1 MDISP
6 SSDPCPGITR
16 RSTSIPRVE
25 LQVGREGMC
34 VLVEEMQQH
43 GGIQAIPCPYPQVG
57 ALWGFFLRKQS
68 CSYLCSVRLG
78 SMDYACSIF
87 RQMDEPGSFQFNT
100 MMRGHV
106 KDMNTEEALITY
118 KEMAERGVK
127 PDNFT
132 YPTLLKACARLPAVE
147 EGMQVHAH
155 ILKLGLEN
163 DVFVQNSL
171 ISMYGKCGEI
181 GVCCAVFE
189 QMNERSVASWS
200 ALITAHASLGMWSDC
215 LRLLGDMS
223 NEGYWRA
230 EESILVSVL
239 SACTHLGA
247 LDLGRSVHGFL
258 LRNVSGLNVIVETS
272 LIEMY
277 LKCGSLYKGTCLF
290 QKMAK
295 KNKLSYSVMISGLA
309 MHGYGREGLRIFT
322 EMLEQGLEP
331 DDVVYVGVL
340 NACSHAGLVQEGLQ
354 CFNRMKLEHGIEPTI
369 QHYGCMVDLMG
380 RAGKIDEA
388 LELIKSMPME
398 PNDVLWRSLL
408 SASKVHN
415 NLQAGE
421 IAAKQLFKLDSQ
433 KASDYVVLSNMY
445 AQAQRWED
453 VARTRTNMFS
463 KGLSQRPGFSL
474 VEVKRKMHR
483 FVSQDAGHPQ
493 SESVYEMLYQMEWQ
507 LKFEGYSPDT
517 TQVLCDVDEEEK
529 KQRLSGHS
537 QKLAIAYALIHTSQ
551 GSPRLL
557 VNGYIFL
564 IHGVMF
570 PQVVKLLCPGAHAA
584 ICFTI
589 LKQAYYDRQRKL
601 EEPQALA
608 FLSILPP
615 TP

>member
-1 MDISP
+1 MI
-6 SSDPCPGITR
+6 R
-16 RSTSIPRVE
+16 TSV
-25 LQVGREGMC
+25 LHQTH
-34 VLVEEMQQH
+34 VLVSREDPPQTPELSFKLGEKECVSLLKKCSNMEE
-43 GGIQAIPCPYPQVG
+43 
-57 ALWGFFLRKQS
+57 FKQS
-68 CSYLCSVRLG
+68 HARILKLGLFGDSFCASNLVATCALSDWG

-87 RQMDEPGSFQFNT
+87 RQMDEPGSFEFNT

-322 EMLEQGLEP
+322 EMLELGLEP
-331 DDVVYVGVL
+331 DDIVYVGVL

-551 GSPRLL
+551 GSPVRIVRNLRMCNDCHTYTKL
-557 VNGYIFL
+557 ISIIFDRE
-564 IHGVMF
+564 ITVRDRHRF
-570 PQVVKLLCPGAHAA
+570 HHFKDGA
-584 ICFTI
+584 CSCRD
-589 LKQAYYDRQRKL
+589 YW
-601 EEPQALA
+601 
-608 FLSILPP
+608 
-615 TP
+615 

>member
-1 MDISP
+1 MI
-6 SSDPCPGITR
+6 R
-16 RSTSIPRVE
+16 TSV
-25 LQVGREGMC
+25 LHQTH
-34 VLVEEMQQH
+34 VLVSREDPPQSPELSFKLGEKECVSLLKKCSNMEE
-43 GGIQAIPCPYPQVG
+43 
-57 ALWGFFLRKQS
+57 FKQS
-68 CSYLCSVRLG
+68 HARILKMGLFGDSFCASNLVATCALSDWG

-322 EMLEQGLEP
+322 EMLELGLEP
-331 DDVVYVGVL
+331 DDIVYVGVL

-551 GSPRLL
+551 GSPIRIVRNLRMCNDCHSYTKL
-557 VNGYIFL
+557 ISIIFDRE
-564 IHGVMF
+564 ITVRDRHRF
-570 PQVVKLLCPGAHAA
+570 HHFKDGA
-584 ICFTI
+584 CSCRD
-589 LKQAYYDRQRKL
+589 YW
-601 EEPQALA
+601 
-608 FLSILPP
+608 
-615 TP
+615 

>member
-1 MDISP
+1 MI
-6 SSDPCPGITR
+6 R
-16 RSTSIPRVE
+16 TSV
-25 LQVGREGMC
+25 LHQTH
-34 VLVEEMQQH
+34 VLVSREDPPQTPELSFKLGEKECVSLLKKCSNMEE
-43 GGIQAIPCPYPQVG
+43 
-57 ALWGFFLRKQS
+57 FKQS
-68 CSYLCSVRLG
+68 HARILKLGLFGDSFCASNLVATCALSDWG

-322 EMLEQGLEP
+322 EMLELGLEP
-331 DDVVYVGVL
+331 DDIVYVGVL

-551 GSPRLL
+551 GSPVRIVRNLRMCNDCHTYTKL
-557 VNGYIFL
+557 ISIIF
-564 IHGVMF
+564 
-570 PQVVKLLCPGAHAA
+570 
-584 ICFTI
+584 
-589 LKQAYYDRQRKL
+589 DREITVRDRHRFHHFKDV
-601 EEPQALA
+601 AC
-608 FLSILPP
+608 SCRDYW
-615 TP
+615 

>member
-1 MDISP
+1 MI
-6 SSDPCPGITR
+6 R
-16 RSTSIPRVE
+16 TSV
-25 LQVGREGMC
+25 LHQTH
-34 VLVEEMQQH
+34 VLVSREDPPQSPELSFKLGEKECVSLLKKCSNMEE
-43 GGIQAIPCPYPQVG
+43 
-57 ALWGFFLRKQS
+57 FKQS
-68 CSYLCSVRLG
+68 HARILKMGLFGDSFCASNLVATCALSDWG

-87 RQMDEPGSFQFNT
+87 RQMDEPGSFEFNT

-322 EMLEQGLEP
+322 EMLELGLEP
-331 DDVVYVGVL
+331 DDIVYVGVL

-551 GSPRLL
+551 GSPVRIVRNLRMCNDCHTYTKL
-557 VNGYIFL
+557 ISIIFDRE
-564 IHGVMF
+564 ITVRDRHRF
-570 PQVVKLLCPGAHAA
+570 HHFKDGA
-584 ICFTI
+584 CSCRD
-589 LKQAYYDRQRKL
+589 YW
-601 EEPQALA
+601 
-608 FLSILPP
+608 
-615 TP
+615 

>member
-1 MDISP
+1 MI
-6 SSDPCPGITR
+6 R
-16 RSTSIPRVE
+16 TSV
-25 LQVGREGMC
+25 LHQTH
-34 VLVEEMQQH
+34 VLVSREDPPQTPELSFKLGEKECVSLLKKCSNMEE
-43 GGIQAIPCPYPQVG
+43 
-57 ALWGFFLRKQS
+57 FKQS
-68 CSYLCSVRLG
+68 HARILKMGLFGDSFCASNLVATCALSDWG

-87 RQMDEPGSFQFNT
+87 RQMDEPGSFEFNT

-322 EMLEQGLEP
+322 EMLELGLEP
-331 DDVVYVGVL
+331 DDIVYVGVL

-551 GSPRLL
+551 GSPIRIVRNLRMCNDCHSYTKL
-557 VNGYIFL
+557 ISIIFDRE
-564 IHGVMF
+564 ITVRDRHRF
-570 PQVVKLLCPGAHAA
+570 HHFKDGA
-584 ICFTI
+584 CSCRD
-589 LKQAYYDRQRKL
+589 YW
-601 EEPQALA
+601 
-608 FLSILPP
+608 
-615 TP
+615 

>member
-1 MDISP
+1 MI
-6 SSDPCPGITR
+6 R
-16 RSTSIPRVE
+16 TSV
-25 LQVGREGMC
+25 LHQTH
-34 VLVEEMQQH
+34 VLVSREDPPQSPELSFKLGEKECVSLLKKCSNMEE
-43 GGIQAIPCPYPQVG
+43 
-57 ALWGFFLRKQS
+57 FKQS
-68 CSYLCSVRLG
+68 HARILKMGLFGDSFCASNLVATCALSDWG

-551 GSPRLL
+551 GSPVRIVRNLRMCNDCHTYTKL
-557 VNGYIFL
+557 ISIIFDRE
-564 IHGVMF
+564 ITVRDRHRF
-570 PQVVKLLCPGAHAA
+570 HHFKDGA
-584 ICFTI
+584 CSCRD
-589 LKQAYYDRQRKL
+589 YW
-601 EEPQALA
+601 
-608 FLSILPP
+608 
-615 TP
+615 

>member
-1 MDISP
+1 MI
-6 SSDPCPGITR
+6 R
-16 RSTSIPRVE
+16 TSV
-25 LQVGREGMC
+25 LHQTH
-34 VLVEEMQQH
+34 VLVSREDPPQTPELSFKLGEKECVPLLKKCSNMEE
-43 GGIQAIPCPYPQVG
+43 
-57 ALWGFFLRKQS
+57 FKQS
-68 CSYLCSVRLG
+68 HARILKMGLFGDSFCASNLVATCALSDWG

-87 RQMDEPGSFQFNT
+87 RQMDEPGSFEFNT

-277 LKCGSLYKGTCLF
+277 LKCGSLYKGMCLF

-322 EMLEQGLEP
+322 EMLELGLEP
-331 DDVVYVGVL
+331 DDIVYVGVL

-551 GSPRLL
+551 GSPIRIVRNLRMCNDCHSYTKL
-557 VNGYIFL
+557 ISIIFDRE
-564 IHGVMF
+564 ITVRDRHRF
-570 PQVVKLLCPGAHAA
+570 HHFKDGA
-584 ICFTI
+584 CSCRD
-589 LKQAYYDRQRKL
+589 YW
-601 EEPQALA
+601 
-608 FLSILPP
+608 
-615 TP
+615 

>member
-1 MDISP
+1 MI
-6 SSDPCPGITR
+6 R
-16 RSTSIPRVE
+16 TSV
-25 LQVGREGMC
+25 LHQTH
-34 VLVEEMQQH
+34 VLVSREDPPQSPELSFKLGEKECVPLLKKCSNMEEFK
-43 GGIQAIPCPYPQVG
+43 QAHARILKLGLFGDSFCASNLVATC
-57 ALWGFFLRKQS
+57 ALSDW
-68 CSYLCSVRLG
+68 G

-277 LKCGSLYKGTCLF
+277 LKCGSLYKGMCLF

-322 EMLEQGLEP
+322 EMLELGLEP
-331 DDVVYVGVL
+331 DDIVYVGVL

-551 GSPRLL
+551 GSPIRIVRNLRMCNDCHSYTKL
-557 VNGYIFL
+557 ISIIFDRE
-564 IHGVMF
+564 ITVRDRHRF
-570 PQVVKLLCPGAHAA
+570 HHFKDGA
-584 ICFTI
+584 CSCRD
-589 LKQAYYDRQRKL
+589 YW
-601 EEPQALA
+601 
-608 FLSILPP
+608 
-615 TP
+615 

>member
-1 MDISP
+1 MI
-6 SSDPCPGITR
+6 R
-16 RSTSIPRVE
+16 TSV
-25 LQVGREGMC
+25 LHQTH
-34 VLVEEMQQH
+34 VLVSREDPPQSPELSFKLGEKECVSLLKKCSNMEE
-43 GGIQAIPCPYPQVG
+43 
-57 ALWGFFLRKQS
+57 FKQS
-68 CSYLCSVRLG
+68 HARILKMGLFGDSFCASNLVATCALSDWG

-87 RQMDEPGSFQFNT
+87 RQMDEPGSFEFNT

-322 EMLEQGLEP
+322 EMLELGLEP
-331 DDVVYVGVL
+331 DDIVYVGVL

-551 GSPRLL
+551 GSPIRIVRNLRMCNDCHTYTKL
-557 VNGYIFL
+557 ISIIFDRE
-564 IHGVMF
+564 ITVRDRHRF
-570 PQVVKLLCPGAHAA
+570 HHFKDGA
-584 ICFTI
+584 CSCRD
-589 LKQAYYDRQRKL
+589 YW
-601 EEPQALA
+601 
-608 FLSILPP
+608 
-615 TP
+615 